1 MKKTLPIILALMLIL
16 FAGCTSSPIKND
28 GAELTTY
35 SSDNGYTLSYPVG
48 YEPTSLSSSIDF
60 VIMDEI
66 TGSTVTVLA
75 SAHEENVLDIT
86 EEDFSEQKKAAGMNN
101 IKIKS
106 FEFKTINDTPALVA
120 TYKYNENNVT
130 EIIYDASDNTYYATY
145 TELPGTSERLSNELL
160 SVIYSLMV

>member
-35 SSDNGYTLSYPVG
+35 SSDNGYTVSYPVG

-60 VIMDEI
+60 VIMDEV
-66 TGSTVTVLA
+66 TGSAVTVFA
-75 SAHEENVLDIT
+75 SAHKENVLDIT
-86 EEDFSEQKKAAGMNN
+86 EEDFSEQKKSEGIN
-101 IKIKS
+101 IRIKS

-145 TELPGTSERLSNELL
+145 TELPGTSERLSSELL

>member
-35 SSDNGYTLSYPVG
+35 SSDNGYTVSYPVG

-60 VIMDEI
+60 VIMDEV
-66 TGSTVTVLA
+66 TGSTVTVFA
-75 SAHEENVLDIT
+75 SAHKENVLDIT
-86 EEDFSEQKKAAGMNN
+86 EEDFSEQKKSEGIN
-101 IKIKS
+101 IRIKS

-130 EIIYDASDNTYYATY
+130 EIIYDASDNTYYTTY
-145 TELPGTSERLSNELL
+145 TELPGTSERLSSELL